1 MVFGHTAIFGRRTTV
16 GYISRVKR
24 LHLVG
29 RVSAVLLL
37 LLGFSIIFPIKIELS
52 SSYALDRAS
61 EPTAGGNNT
70 STTTLT
76 LNLSNN
82 TLPLDLIPSSNGNF
96 STSSPASINVTTDH
110 VTGYTL
116 SIKAKVNNTNLINT
130 EDSTKTISS
139 IASALSSATFANA
152 SNTQYNNKWGYSPS
166 KLNSANNT
174 QYLPSPGYNTAT
186 VLNATASANST
197 ADNYTITLGARV
209 DNTLPVGTYEQ
220 VFTIVAIGNPVN
232 YSITYNANDGAN
244 GANTTN
250 MPSPNPQTGNASV
263 DTTSIALSSA
273 TPERTGKAF
282 KGWCTVTPTTNATT
296 HIDEC
301 SGTVYQ
307 PEDNY
312 QINQKGTNI
321 IDLYAMWG
329 PALVINFNGNG
340 LYFDNDSIKTVN
352 AVTYDATS
360 ETVSITNPQYSH
372 TPNLG
377 DDGVQPQ
384 DSNYTNNY
392 TMNEM
397 IHIPGAAKLHIRLT
411 WGGEHVNYDWVA
423 FWPGNHPSY
432 TAKDDFASG
441 VKCGSNTTGKY
452 GGGNHT
458 AASNTVECDIAGDIV
473 TFAFRSD
480 GSQVGDGYGYYAV
493 VTGFDSNNN
502 QITQGYNYAKDLVAG
517 EYKTPATAGGEYRF
531 IGWSEN
537 QNADPRV
544 STDVIYYT
552 EGDISSYLQKTN
564 ADSAVTLYAIW
575 QKIYVIT
582 YNGNGATGSVTTQ
595 TQEIIAGATANL
607 KAAQTSSGFTRTNYK
622 VKEWNTSANG
632 NGASYAGGASFTAP
646 ANMNLGDSLTLY
658 AIWVPVY
665 TVQYD
670 GNNADNPNGMG
681 TINASGIRGVRHYN
695 VAENDTFYLFA
706 SNYKRDGYGFVGWST
721 DSDAWAKLTDNN
733 NNNDPTIYGHNEL
746 FKLTSSI
753 IALKNDKDI
762 VTLYAIWAPAEKDGN
777 NNPIYLQDWAGC
789 DDMTATIYNSFTS
802 TFTVSKDTITA
813 LTDKRDNMVYTIAK
827 LADGNCWMIENLR
840 LVNTATTGNNVNN
853 TSITNESLA
862 QGYGGVF
869 HGLAGTESANFAD
882 STTPNSLYTTDTS
895 STTHNIITGS
905 NLGYRL
911 PRYFNSIAN
920 MPSTLSNTQS
930 VTSVDAYTSF
940 SYHIYSYGNYY
951 TWAAAIADTSDYA
964 TSNGHAKVET
974 SICPTGWHLPYGG
987 NGNTE
992 ANPGN
997 TSGGFYYLANQM
1009 TATSSN
1015 KDSANKIRA
1024 FPNNFVSA
1032 GYYSTSLSNRGS
1044 SGHYWSSS
1052 AGSNTGAY
1060 YLSFYNTSLSVASHT
1075 SKFNGYSV
1083 RCVRYSK
1090 TINDITYM
1098 QEFATLSSSDLAQVK
1113 SSMAVGQQYELM
1125 DNRDNKTYTVAKL
1138 ADGNI
1143 WMTQNLDHD
1152 IVTTTG
1158 FYTSANTDIPS
1169 TWTASTATSNTN
1181 SWSGSIRYPESY
1193 NPGDLC
1199 WDGVLLSNPANN
1211 VQDIL
1216 TSCGTDRHYHI
1227 GNYYNWT
1234 AAVAMNDSNSY
1245 ATDGTDVDQSIC
1257 PAGWRIPNND
1267 TNGTKTFDHL
1277 VNQLNLA
1284 PGSSGNM
1291 QNAPV
1296 YFAYGGDM
1304 LWGGF
1309 GYGGYYWTT
1318 STMHFNEGASV
1329 FSFNIGQTSYSPNG
1343 MDRDSGLFVRCVAR

>member
-1 MVFGHTAIFGRRTTV
+1 MVFGHTAVFGRRTTV
-16 GYISRVKR
+16 GYISHIKR

-29 RVSAVLLL
+29 KVSVVLFL
-37 LLGFSIIFPIKIELS
+37 LLGLSIIFPIKIELS

-82 TLPLDLIPSSNGNF
+82 TLPLDLIPSLNGNF

-186 VLNATASANST
+186 VLNTTASANST

-340 LYFDNDSIKTVN
+340 LYFDNDSTKTVN
-352 AVTYDATS
+352 TVTYDATS
-360 ETVSITNPQYSH
+360 ELVNVTNPQYSH
-372 TPNLG
+372 TPNVL
-377 DDGVQPQ
+377 DDGTQSG
-384 DSNYTNNY
+384 DYTNNY
-392 TMNEM
+392 TMNEV
-397 IHIPGAAKLHIRLT
+397 ISIPGATRLHVELT
-411 WGGEHVNYDWVA
+411 WGGESVSYDWVS

-452 GGGNHT
+452 GGGGHT
-458 AASNTVECDIAGDIV
+458 AAGNTVECDISSDIV

-480 GSQVGDGYGYYAV
+480 VSGVGDGYGYYAV

-517 EYKTPATAGGEYRF
+517 EYKTPATAGGPYRF

-595 TQEIIAGATANL
+595 TQEIVAGATANL
-607 KAAQTSSGFTRTNYK
+607 KAVQTSSGFTRTNYK

-632 NGASYAGGASFTAP
+632 NGTSYAGGASFTAP
-646 ANMNLGDSLTLY
+646 ANMNLGDGLILY

-665 TVQYD
+665 VVQYD
-670 GNNADNPNGMG
+670 GNGADNPNGMG
-681 TINASGIRGVRHYN
+681 TTNANTGQKGVRHYN

-706 SNYKRDGYGFVGWST
+706 SNYKRDGYGFVGWSA
-721 DSDAWAKLTDNN
+721 DADAWAKLTDSNTG
-733 NNNDPTIYGHNEL
+733 NDPVIYGHNEL
-746 FKLTSSI
+746 FKLTNGL

-762 VTLYAIWAPAEKDGN
+762 ITLYAIWAPAEKDIN
-777 NNPIYLQDWAGC
+777 NNPVYLQGWTGC
-789 DDMTATIYNSFTS
+789 DDMTATVYDS
-802 TFTVSKDTITA
+802 TLGTLSVAKDTITA
-813 LTDKRDNMVYTIAK
+813 LTDMRDNMVYTVAK

-840 LVNTATTGNNVNN
+840 LNDAATKGNNTNN

-869 HGLAGTESANFAD
+869 HGLAGTESANFAN

-905 NLGYRL
+905 NLGYRF
-911 PRYFNSIAN
+911 PRYYNSIASY
-920 MPSTLSNTQS
+920 PSSPSNSQS
-930 VTSVDAYTSF
+930 V
-940 SYHIYSYGNYY
+940 
-951 TWAAAIADTSDYA
+951 
-964 TSNGHAKVET
+964 
-974 SICPTGWHLPYGG
+974 
-987 NGNTE
+987 
-992 ANPGN
+992 
-997 TSGGFYYLANQM
+997 
-1009 TATSSN
+1009 
-1015 KDSANKIRA
+1015 
-1024 FPNNFVSA
+1024 VSA
-1032 GYYSTSLSNRGS
+1032 
-1044 SGHYWSSS
+1044 
-1052 AGSNTGAY
+1052 
-1060 YLSFYNTSLSVASHT
+1060 
-1075 SKFNGYSV
+1075 
-1083 RCVRYSK
+1083 
-1090 TINDITYM
+1090 D
-1098 QEFATLSSSDLAQVK
+1098 
-1113 SSMAVGQQYELM
+1113 
-1125 DNRDNKTYTVAKL
+1125 
-1138 ADGNI
+1138 
-1143 WMTQNLDHD
+1143 
-1152 IVTTTG
+1152 
-1158 FYTSANTDIPS
+1158 
-1169 TWTASTATSNTN
+1169 ASTTFN
-1181 SWSGSIRYPESY
+1181 Y
-1193 NPGDLC
+1193 N
-1199 WDGVLLSNPANN
+1199 VLLM
-1211 VQDIL
+1211 VIIIL
-1216 TSCGTDRHYHI
+1216 GRQLLRTLR
-1227 GNYYNWT
+1227 
-1234 AAVAMNDSNSY
+1234 
-1245 ATDGTDVDQSIC
+1245 SINKLM
-1257 PAGWRIPNND
+1257 G
-1267 TNGTKTFDHL
+1267 
-1277 VNQLNLA
+1277 
-1284 PGSSGNM
+1284 
-1291 QNAPV
+1291 
-1296 YFAYGGDM
+1296 M
-1304 LWGGF
+1304 L
-1309 GYGGYYWTT
+1309 
-1318 STMHFNEGASV
+1318 
-1329 FSFNIGQTSYSPNG
+1329 
-1343 MDRDSGLFVRCVAR
+1343 R